1 MKGRKMNRVGLFLTV
16 LVLLAAC
23 GSEYTPKPRGY
34 FRIDLPE
41 KKYCRYD
48 SICPFSFDYP
58 VYAVIEHSDDMIKDP
73 CSFNLVFPA
82 FRARFYLTYKAGGE
96 NINGYIEESH
106 KFVYKHTIKAD
117 AINERLYLDT
127 IRNVYG
133 VLYQI
138 KGNAASSLQ
147 FYLTDSAEHFLR
159 GSLYFNSVPNKD
171 SLLPVIEFL
180 QEDMMYLM
188 ESLQWKKK

>member
-1 MKGRKMNRVGLFLTV
+1 MNKVLLMMTG

-23 GSEYTPKPRGY
+23 GSDYTPKPRGY

-41 KKYCRYD
+41 KKYCSYD
-48 SICPFSFDYP
+48 SLCPFAFEYP
-58 VYAVIEHSDDMIKDP
+58 VYAVIESSDDTIKDP
-73 CSFNLVFPA
+73 CSFNLLFPA
-82 FRARFYLTYKAGGE
+82 FRARFYLTYKTGNG
-96 NINGYIEESH
+96 NIQGYIEESH

-117 AINERLYLDT
+117 AINEKLYIDSL
-127 IRNVYG
+127 RRVYG

-147 FYLTDSAEHFLR
+147 FYLTDSTEHFLR
-159 GSLYFNSVPNKD
+159 GSLYFGTVPNKD

-180 QEDMMYLM
+180 QEDMIHLM